1 MDHPRMFGPARLVV
15 CTAAMMVVAQALG
28 VAAAQQSVPQASPS
42 PAATITPYTPVM
54 TFEVASIRQSK
65 PDMDRGWVVGGGF
78 EPDNSGRFSLQNNN
92 LMNLLLWAY
101 PVTSHQIL
109 GWDDLPRELRSALF
123 NVGAKA
129 DAADDQRLATL
140 PRKQVQL
147 EHEHMMQELLADRF
161 NLKVHWEVR
170 DSTTYN
176 LELVKRGKLR
186 STGAP
191 PTAEEVKM
199 FGDHGVPPVYQK
211 GDSRYGFEY
220 VAHGATVKDLAE
232 MLTGQFGA
240 PVNDQT
246 GLSGKYDFDLRS
258 YQTLDSDRQV
268 DETNPWPP
276 LETAIRDQL
285 GLKLVRSHGPVKFL
299 VIDHAEMPSPN

>member
-1 MDHPRMFGPARLVV
+1 MFGPMRSVV
-15 CTAAMMVVAQALG
+15 CTAAMMMVAQALVV
-28 VAAAQQSVPQASPS
+28 VAAQDPVPQASSP
-42 PAATITPYTPVM
+42 PAATTPYTPVM

-65 PDMDRGWVVGGGF
+65 PDLDRGWVVGGGF
-78 EPDNSGRFSLQNNN
+78 EPVNSGRFSLQNNN

-109 GWDDLPRELRSALF
+109 GWDDLPRELKSAFF
-123 NVGAKA
+123 NVGAKV
-129 DAADDQRLATL
+129 DPADDQRLATL
-140 PRKQVQL
+140 PKKQVQL
-147 EHEHMMQELLADRF
+147 EHEHMMQALLADRF

-176 LELVKRGKLR
+176 LELVKSGRLR

-199 FGDHGVPPVYQK
+199 FGDRGVPPIYQK
-211 GDSRYGFEY
+211 GGSRNGFEY
-220 VAHGATVKDLAE
+220 VAHGATVKELAE

-240 PVNDQT
+240 PVNDLT
-246 GLSGKYDFDLRS
+246 GLSGKYDFDLKT
-258 YQTLDSDRQV
+258 YQTSDTDRQV

-299 VIDHAEMPSPN
+299 VIDHVEMPSPN